1 VSERALDLRQCWHIV
16 RQHWKPVG
24 VLAALGLIVGAG
36 YTAFNPP
43 MFSSS
48 ALVALPTSA
57 KDIATQVVVA
67 GSDPVLARALGNPDP
82 GESLQTLRQRVHV
95 TEMTPNILSVGATGD
110 TAPAAVRTANRV
122 AASYVAYVHTK
133 GSAGGVVAANLFQP
147 AVEASSQPVAAALG
161 IACGIGV
168 LAGALVGAIF
178 VLARF
183 RGDRRLW
190 RRDDI
195 ADAVGAPV
203 LASLPVWR
211 PTNAA
216 NWADLIGTYKPDIA
230 HAWRVRNALHYLGLS
245 RMISDRTPGPDGFSV
260 TVLSLTCDR
269 RALALGPQLAASAAA
284 QGVATTLIVGPQPHA
299 DENTAAL
306 RSAVASHPPKR
317 AGLRVAVADDGVV
330 SPAPGAALTVV
341 VSVVNPTSEPVG
353 TPRTGATLLG
363 LAAGSV
369 TAEQLAIVASRAAA
383 HGNPIDGVIVA
394 DPDPADGTT
403 GRVPQVTR
411 SAHRVTPNRLTSVAT
426 EPQC

>member
-1 VSERALDLRQCWHIV
+1 LSERALDLTRSWHIV
-16 RQHWKPVG
+16 RQHWRPVG
-24 VLAALGLIVGAG
+24 ALAALGLVVGIG

-43 MFSSS
+43 AFSSS

-57 KDIATQVVVA
+57 HDIATQVVVA
-67 GSDPVLARALGNPDP
+67 GSDPVLTGALGNGEP
-82 GESLQTLRQRVHV
+82 GGSLQTLRQHVHV
-95 TEMTPNILSVGATGD
+95 TELTPNILSVGATGD
-110 TAPAAVRTANRV
+110 TAAASVRTANSV
-122 AASYVAYVHTK
+122 AASYVAYVHAK

-147 AVEASSQPVAAALG
+147 AVQASSQPVVSALG

-168 LAGALVGAIF
+168 LAGAMAGALF

-211 PTNAA
+211 PMNAA
-216 NWADLIGTYKPDIA
+216 NWADLIGNYKPDVT

-245 RMISDRTPGPDGFSV
+245 GLIAARTPDLNGFSV
-260 TVLSLTCDR
+260 TVLSLACDR
-269 RALALGPQLAASAAA
+269 RALAVGPQLAASAAA
-284 QGVATTLIVGPQPHA
+284 QGVATTLVVGPQPRA

-306 RSAVASHPPKR
+306 RSAVAGHPPKR
-317 AGLRVAVADDGVV
+317 AGLQVAVADDGVLCP
-330 SPAPGAALTVV
+330 SPGAALTVV
-341 VSVVNPTSEPVG
+341 VSVVDPTSEPDR

-363 LAAGSV
+363 VAAGSV

-383 HGNPIDGVIVA
+383 HGSPIDGVIVA
-394 DPDPADGTT
+394 DPEPTDSTT

-411 SAHRVTPNRLTSVAT
+411 SAHHVTPNRLSSVAT
-426 EPQC
+426 ESQC

>member
-1 VSERALDLRQCWHIV
+1 MSERALDLRRSWHIV
-16 RQHWKPVG
+16 RQHWQPLAA
-24 VLAALGLIVGAG
+24 LAALGLIVGAG

-43 MFSSS
+43 RYSSS

-67 GSDPVLARALGNPDP
+67 GSDPVLTGALGIADP
-82 GESLQTLRQRVHV
+82 GGSLQALRQHVHV
-95 TEMTPNILSVGATGD
+95 TELTPNILSVGATGD
-110 TAPAAVRTANRV
+110 TPSAAVRTANSV

-147 AVEASSQPVAAALG
+147 AVAATSQPLAAALG
-161 IACGIGV
+161 IACGVGV
-168 LAGALVGAIF
+168 LAGALVGALF

-211 PTNAA
+211 PMNAA
-216 NWADLIGTYKPDIA
+216 NWAGLLSTYKPDIA
-230 HAWRVRNALHYLGLS
+230 HAWKVRNALHYLGLS
-245 RMISDRTPGPDGFSV
+245 HLISDRTPGPDGFSV
-260 TVLSLTCDR
+260 TVLSLACDR
-269 RALALGPQLAASAAA
+269 RALAVGPQLAVSAAA
-284 QGVATTLIVGPQPHA
+284 QGVGTTLVVGPQPHA
-299 DENTAAL
+299 DDNTAAL
-306 RSAVASHPPKR
+306 RSAVAGHPPKR
-317 AGLRVAVADDGVV
+317 AGLQVAVADDGVLHP
-330 SPAPGAALTVV
+330 SPGGALTVV
-341 VSVVNPTSEPVG
+341 VSVVNPTSESVR

-363 LAAGSV
+363 VAAGAV
-369 TAEQLAIVASRAAA
+369 TAEQLAIVASLAAA

-394 DPDPADGTT
+394 DPEPSDGTT

-411 SAHRVTPNRLTSVAT
+411 AAHHVTPNRLSSVAT
-426 EPQC
+426 ESSC